1 MYLCFGFCRIA
12 VLELGA
18 LAASPKSH
26 LYLKLLDKSAILVLS
41 LNWAVESA
49 KHISGKINP
58 TTGIALF
65 FIIWLCLAT
74 QPFSV
79 IAAKETV

>member
-1 MYLCFGFCRIA
+1 
-12 VLELGA
+12 LGE

-58 TTGIALF
+58 TTGIGLF

-74 QPFSV
+74 QPFWV
-79 IAAKETV
+79 ITDNFTV